1 MRKVC
6 KSYPWSHGLYFF
18 PIRQSFTI
26 SNMPPSRASTFTRIN
41 GNVSCI
47 CDKRLQNLHIV

>member
-1 MRKVC
+1 MDFFIIYINVESNLR
-6 KSYPWSHGLYFF
+6 GLNHVDLGKRVQTVY
-18 PIRQSFTI
+18 
-26 SNMPPSRASTFTRIN
+26 RASTFTRIN